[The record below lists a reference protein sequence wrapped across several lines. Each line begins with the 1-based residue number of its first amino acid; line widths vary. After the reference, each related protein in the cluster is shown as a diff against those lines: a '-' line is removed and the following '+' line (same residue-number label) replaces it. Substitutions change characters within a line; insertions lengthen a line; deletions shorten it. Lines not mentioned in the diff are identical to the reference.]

1 MQNDNLS
8 MYDELRQ
15 MKSDYDY
22 LKADMDKQMII
33 NRQLME
39 LVLRNHVDVLD
50 SNRRT
55 TLAGVGAAIL
65 ITLAASYIKGLDMC
79 LAGMLAAF
87 YVLLLMGYVFIY
99 HKLGKIE
106 YGADDLLSTVTRLRK
121 FKRNYMI
128 VNTVSWI
135 LAIGLMCLIFPVIYN
150 TFRVPE
156 RGIAAITFIC
166 VAIFAGVCIQY
177 FIDRKVLR
185 ACDNIIKQ
193 LKVKPQKST
202 SFDRQ

>member
-128 VNTVSWI
+128 VNTVSWV
-135 LAIGLMCLIFPVIYN
+135 LAIGLMCFIFPAIYN

-156 RGIAAITFIC
+156 RGIAAITFMC
-166 VAIFAGVCIQY
+166 VAIFAGICIQY

-193 LKVKPQKST
+193 LKDKP
-202 SFDRQ
+202 

>member
-22 LKADMDKQMII
+22 LKADMDKQLII

-65 ITLAASYIKGLDMC
+65 IILAASYIKGLDMC

-128 VNTVSWI
+128 VNTVSWV
-135 LAIGLMCLIFPVIYN
+135 LTIGLMCFIFPTIYN

-156 RGIAAITFIC
+156 RGIAAITFMC
-166 VAIFAGVCIQY
+166 VAIFAGICIQY

-185 ACDNIIKQ
+185 ACDDIIKQ
-193 LKVKPQKST
+193 LKVKP
-202 SFDRQ
+202 

>member
-65 ITLAASYIKGLDMC
+65 IILAASYIKGLDMC

-87 YVLLLMGYVFIY
+87 YVLLLLGYVFIY

-128 VNTVSWI
+128 VNTAAWV
-135 LAIGLMCLIFPVIYN
+135 LAIGLMCLIFPAIYN

-156 RGIAAITFIC
+156 RGIAAITFMC
-166 VAIFAGVCIQY
+166 VAIFAGICIQY

-185 ACDNIIKQ
+185 ACDDIIKQ
-193 LKVKPQKST
+193 LKVKP
-202 SFDRQ
+202 

>member
-128 VNTVSWI
+128 VNTAAWV
-135 LAIGLMCLIFPVIYN
+135 LAIGLMCFIFPAIYN

-156 RGIAAITFIC
+156 RGIAAITFMC
-166 VAIFAGVCIQY
+166 VAIFAGICIQY

-193 LKVKPQKST
+193 LKDKP
-202 SFDRQ
+202 

>member
-193 LKVKPQKST
+193 LKDKP
-202 SFDRQ
+202 

>member
-65 ITLAASYIKGLDMC
+65 IILAASYIKGLDMC

-106 YGADDLLSTVTRLRK
+106 SGTDNVLATVTRLRN

-128 VNTVSWI
+128 VNTGSWV
-135 LAIGLMCLIFPVIYN
+135 LVAGLMCFLLPEIYD
-150 TFRVPE
+150 TFRMPE
-156 RGIAAITFIC
+156 HGIAAIAVMCAALLAGIC
-166 VAIFAGVCIQY
+166 SQY
-177 FIDRKVLR
+177 VMDRKVIK
-185 ACDNIIKQ
+185 ACNDIINH
-193 LKVKPQKST
+193 LK
-202 SFDRQ
+202 DRS

>member
-22 LKADMDKQMII
+22 LKADMDKQLII

-39 LVLRNHVDVLD
+39 LVLRNNVDVLD

-65 ITLAASYIKGLDMC
+65 IILAASYIKGLDMC

-128 VNTVSWI
+128 VNTVSWV
-135 LAIGLMCLIFPVIYN
+135 LAIGLMCFIFPVIYN

-156 RGIAAITFIC
+156 RGIAAITFMC

-193 LKVKPQKST
+193 LKDKP
-202 SFDRQ
+202 

>member
-65 ITLAASYIKGLDMC
+65 IILAASYIKGLDMC

-106 YGADDLLSTVTRLRK
+106 YGADDLLSTVTRLRE

-128 VNTVSWI
+128 VNTVSWV
-135 LAIGLMCLIFPVIYN
+135 LAIGLMCFIFPAIYN

-156 RGIAAITFIC
+156 RGIAAITFMC
-166 VAIFAGVCIQY
+166 VAIFAGICIQY

-185 ACDNIIKQ
+185 ACDDIIKQ
-193 LKVKPQKST
+193 LKVKP
-202 SFDRQ
+202 

>member
-185 ACDNIIKQ
+185 ACDDIIKQ
-193 LKVKPQKST
+193 LKVKP
-202 SFDRQ
+202 

>member
-50 SNRRT
+50 SNKRT

-128 VNTVSWI
+128 VNTVSWV
-135 LAIGLMCLIFPVIYN
+135 LAIGLMCFIFPAIYN

-156 RGIAAITFIC
+156 RGIAAITFMC

-185 ACDNIIKQ
+185 ACDDIIKQ
-193 LKVKPQKST
+193 LKVKP
-202 SFDRQ
+202 

>member
-22 LKADMDKQMII
+22 LKADMDKQLII

-128 VNTVSWI
+128 VNTVSWV
-135 LAIGLMCLIFPVIYN
+135 LAIGLMCFIFPAIYN

-156 RGIAAITFIC
+156 RGIAAITFMC
-166 VAIFAGVCIQY
+166 VAIFAGICIQY

-193 LKVKPQKST
+193 LKDKP
-202 SFDRQ
+202 

>member
-22 LKADMDKQMII
+22 LKGDMDKQMII

-65 ITLAASYIKGLDMC
+65 IILAASYIKGLDMC

-106 YGADDLLSTVTRLRK
+106 YGADNLLSTVTRLRK

-128 VNTVSWI
+128 VNTVSWV
-135 LAIGLMCLIFPVIYN
+135 LAIGLMCFIFPAIYN

-156 RGIAAITFIC
+156 RGIAAITFMC
-166 VAIFAGVCIQY
+166 VAIFAGICIQY

-185 ACDNIIKQ
+185 ACDDIIKQ
-193 LKVKPQKST
+193 LKVKP
-202 SFDRQ
+202 

>member
-50 SNRRT
+50 SNKRT

-65 ITLAASYIKGLDMC
+65 ITLAASYIKGLDMS

-106 YGADDLLSTVTRLRK
+106 YGADDLLSTVTRLRR

-128 VNTVSWI
+128 VNTAAWI
-135 LAIGLMCLIFPVIYN
+135 LAIGLMCFIFPAIYN

-156 RGIAAITFIC
+156 RGIAAITFMC
-166 VAIFAGVCIQY
+166 VAIFAGICIQY

-185 ACDNIIKQ
+185 ACDDIIKQ
-193 LKVKPQKST
+193 LKVKP
-202 SFDRQ
+202 

>member
-22 LKADMDKQMII
+22 LKADMDKQLII
-33 NRQLME
+33 NQQLME

-65 ITLAASYIKGLDMC
+65 IILAASYIKGLDMC

-87 YVLLLMGYVFIY
+87 YVLLLLGYVFIY

-128 VNTVSWI
+128 VNTVSWV
-135 LAIGLMCLIFPVIYN
+135 LAIGLMCLIFPAIYN

-156 RGIAAITFIC
+156 RGIAAITFMC
-166 VAIFAGVCIQY
+166 VAIFAGICIQY

-185 ACDNIIKQ
+185 ACDDIIKQ
-193 LKVKPQKST
+193 LKVKP
-202 SFDRQ
+202 

>member
-22 LKADMDKQMII
+22 LKADMDKQLII

-106 YGADDLLSTVTRLRK
+106 YGADDLLSTVTRLRR

-135 LAIGLMCLIFPVIYN
+135 LAIGLMCLIFPAIYN

-156 RGIAAITFIC
+156 RGIAAITFMC
-166 VAIFAGVCIQY
+166 VAIFAGVCTQY

-185 ACDNIIKQ
+185 ACDNIINQ
-193 LKVKPQKST
+193 LK
-202 SFDRQ
+202 DRP

>member
-106 YGADDLLSTVTRLRK
+106 YGADDLLSTVTRLRR

-128 VNTVSWI
+128 VNTAAWV
-135 LAIGLMCLIFPVIYN
+135 LAIGLMCLIFPAIYN

-193 LKVKPQKST
+193 LKDKP
-202 SFDRQ
+202 

>member
-65 ITLAASYIKGLDMC
+65 IILAASYIKGLDMC

-166 VAIFAGVCIQY
+166 VAIFAGICIQY

-193 LKVKPQKST
+193 LKDKP
-202 SFDRQ
+202 

>member
-22 LKADMDKQMII
+22 LKADMDKQLII

-128 VNTVSWI
+128 VNTVSWV
-135 LAIGLMCLIFPVIYN
+135 LAIGLMCLIFPAIYN

-156 RGIAAITFIC
+156 RGIAAITFMC
-166 VAIFAGVCIQY
+166 VAIFAGICIQY

-193 LKVKPQKST
+193 LKVKP
-202 SFDRQ
+202 

>member
-22 LKADMDKQMII
+22 LKADMDKQVII

-156 RGIAAITFIC
+156 RGIAAITLMC

-177 FIDRKVLR
+177 FSDRKVLR

-193 LKVKPQKST
+193 LKDKP
-202 SFDRQ
+202 

>member
-87 YVLLLMGYVFIY
+87 YVLLLLGYVFIY

-128 VNTVSWI
+128 VNTVSWV
-135 LAIGLMCLIFPVIYN
+135 LAIGLMCFIFPAIYN

-156 RGIAAITFIC
+156 RGIAAITFMC
-166 VAIFAGVCIQY
+166 VAIFAGICIQY

-185 ACDNIIKQ
+185 ACDDIIKQ
-193 LKVKPQKST
+193 LKVKP
-202 SFDRQ
+202 